1 MLGYRRVRRIL
12 LRRPDNEGRK
22 GISMTHPWHDV
33 PIGEDAPDEFSV
45 VIEVPKGSK
54 VKYELDKDSGLLKV
68 DRILY
73 SSVVYPENYGFI
85 PQTLADDDDPLDVI
99 VLMQEPV
106 QAMSLLEVR
115 PIGLLPMVDE
125 GENDENIICVHLDDA
140 EYKTYNHVNE
150 FPEHRLNEIKQF
162 FKEYK
167 NLEGKEVEMGDISG
181 PEDAREYIQRAINLY
196 KENVSSGS

>member
-1 MLGYRRVRRIL
+1 
-12 LRRPDNEGRK
+12 
-22 GISMTHPWHDV
+22 MTHPWHDV
-33 PIGEDAPDEFSV
+33 PIGEDAPNELNV

-54 VKYELDKDSGLLKV
+54 VKYELGKDTGLLMV

-106 QAMSLLEVR
+106 QPMSILEVR
-115 PIGLLPMVDE
+115 PIGMLPMVDE
-125 GENDENIICVHLDDA
+125 GENDENIICVHVEDPQYA
-140 EYKTYNHVNE
+140 TYSNVNE

-167 NLEGKEVEMGDISG
+167 NLEEKEVEVGEVAG
-181 PEDAREYIQRAINLY
+181 PEEAVEYIQRAIEQY
-196 KENVSSGS
+196 KKQFS

>member
-1 MLGYRRVRRIL
+1 
-12 LRRPDNEGRK
+12 
-22 GISMTHPWHDV
+22 MTHPWHDV
-33 PIGEDAPDEFSV
+33 PIGEDAPNELNI

-54 VKYELDKDSGLLKV
+54 VKYELGKDTGLLMV

-106 QAMSLLEVR
+106 QPMSILEVR
-115 PIGLLPMVDE
+115 PIGMLPMVDE
-125 GENDENIICVHLDDA
+125 GENDENIICVHVEDPQYA
-140 EYKTYNHVNE
+140 TYSNVNE

-167 NLEGKEVEMGDISG
+167 NLEEKEVEVGEVAG
-181 PEDAREYIQRAINLY
+181 PEEAIEYIQRAIEQY
-196 KENVSSGS
+196 KKQFS

>member
-1 MLGYRRVRRIL
+1 MA
-12 LRRPDNEGRK
+12 
-22 GISMTHPWHDV
+22 HPWHDIS
-33 PIGEDAPDEFSV
+33 IGEDAPNEFSV

-162 FKEYK
+162 FREYK
-167 NLEGKEVEMGDISG
+167 NLEGKEVEMGEISG

>member
-1 MLGYRRVRRIL
+1 MA
-12 LRRPDNEGRK
+12 
-22 GISMTHPWHDV
+22 HPWHDI
-33 PIGEDAPDEFSV
+33 PIGEDAPNEFSV

-162 FKEYK
+162 FKECK
-167 NLEGKEVEMGDISG
+167 NLEGKEVEMGEISG

-196 KENVSSGS
+196 KENLSSGS